1 MNDKNT
7 TLKLLAIVKKQQAM
21 IERLANWSG
30 AVSPASVLQA
40 NTPNNVGSMAGAPGE
55 VQSQLGRILEPFRV
69 GIASIE
75 HWETSMPK
83 VNLSMSAD
91 DYPKS
96 PRDVATLQARL
107 KPLIMRVLEQ
117 HGKSSMVLAILP
129 ITKPSD
135 T

>member
-1 MNDKNT
+1 MSDKSI

-30 AVSPASVLQA
+30 PISPASVLQA
-40 NTPNNVGSMAGAPGE
+40 NTPNSAGGMAGAPGE
-55 VQSQLGRILEPFRV
+55 VQSQLNKILEQFRV
-69 GIASIE
+69 SIASIE
-75 HWETSMPK
+75 HWETNMPK
-83 VNLSMSAD
+83 INLQMSGD

-117 HGKSSMVLAILP
+117 HGKSSMVLSILP
-129 ITKPSD
+129 V
-135 T
+135 